1 MNTLSLTVPASL
13 AAKGVNATPFVVKQL
28 KELAENGGTL
38 CFEPGTYH
46 FYEDG
51 ALSGFFAP
59 SNNLSGTKKVCFPL
73 LDAQNITVDGGDK
86 VELADDGAQSW
97 WEKIGSA
104 VTNFFAQLAYLFN

>member
-59 SNNLSGTKKVCFPL
+59 SNNLSGTKKVCFPI
-73 LDAQNITVDGGDK
+73 LDA
-86 VELADDGAQSW
+86 
-97 WEKIGSA
+97 
-104 VTNFFAQLAYLFN
+104 